1 MIIQVTHGHIF
12 TRQYTYTCC
21 TYDLLNSQYS
31 HSHFDNYPIAVSIN
45 NKMEKTIKIDL
56 WSLPKILFIN
66 GVL

>member
-1 MIIQVTHGHIF
+1 MMD
-12 TRQYTYTCC
+12 TYSLGNTPIGTCC

-31 HSHFDNYPIAVSIN
+31 YSHFDNYPIAVSIN